1 MAAGA
6 RLRSSELTGAQLL
19 DDLYDRGET
28 LRRRINAAT
37 AGAGACVIA
46 TGWGSLLNL
55 HPVAGGVT
63 TSDIARPA
71 DLAHA
76 DPRAR
81 ELLWFGLLE
90 RGFYVA
96 PRGLRRPV
104 ARRHR

>member
-1 MAAGA
+1 MGFP
-6 RLRSSELTGAQLL
+6 AQP
-19 DDLYDRGET
+19 
-28 LRRRINAAT
+28 A
-37 AGAGACVIA
+37 
-46 TGWGSLLNL
+46 S
-55 HPVAGGVT
+55 VAGGAT

-96 PRGLRRPV
+96 PRGYV
-104 ARRHR
+104 ALSLAVTDDDLDGFIDALTEVALTLPA